1 MWGLNQGVV
10 LVATLMMACFRAWI
24 RLLSLSYATMASLA
38 YLFGLPN
45 PLDMLEERYGA
56 HKVLN
61 SRESGGDSLYRTERF
76 KLASTEVLSDRFSL
90 AKVPERID
98 VIIIGSGVSGLLT
111 GRPIDPTPPL
121 AAPTTRPIL
130 HARTS

>member
-1 MWGLNQGVV
+1 
-10 LVATLMMACFRAWI
+10 
-24 RLLSLSYATMASLA
+24 
-38 YLFGLPN
+38 
-45 PLDMLEERYGA
+45 MLEERYGA

-61 SRESGGDSLYRTERF
+61 SRGSGGDSLYRTERF

-121 AAPTTRPIL
+121 AAPTTRPLL